1 MNPLPDNIKRLT
13 NYIRMCGEL
22 ACLLEVS
29 ATPKPGNVHR
39 FRDFED
45 TKYED
50 FLAASVAFGKHLEEL
65 SMKGLQLKERKISWN
80 QITLGKNIYE
90 AIKESDFFHLGGNTN
105 LGIILLLAPL
115 SIAAGMSIK
124 EKNDDFICDIM
135 LLQNNVIE
143 VMINSTVD
151 DAINVSNGIAYI
163 SPGGLGNVEKFDVTN
178 PDLREE
184 LEANNTSLV
193 KLMGEC
199 KDRDN
204 ICFELAL
211 GFPITFGKGIKTLEE
226 AMIRTGDINLAIID
240 TYLEILSSYPDTLIK
255 RKFGAKKAME
265 IATRASAIIKLGGA
279 ATVEGRRELEEFDIE
294 LREEEEK
301 INPGTT
307 ADLIAAI
314 VFVYLLCGGKLR
326 KIRE

>member
-1 MNPLPDNIKRLT
+1 MNSLPDNIKRLT

-39 FRDFED
+39 FRDFDD

-50 FLAASVAFGKHLEEL
+50 FLAASVTFGKHLEDL
-65 SMKGLQLKERKISWN
+65 AMKGLQLKEGKISWD
-80 QITLGKNIYE
+80 QINLGQNIFE
-90 AIKESDFFHLGGNTN
+90 AIKDSDFFYLGGNTN

-115 SIAAGMSIK
+115 SIAAGMTIK
-124 EKNDDFICDIM
+124 NENGNFFCDVM
-135 LLQNNVIE
+135 ALQNNVIE
-143 VMINSTVD
+143 VMINSTID
-151 DAINVSNGIAYI
+151 DAVHVSNGIAYI
-163 SPGGLGNVEKFDVTN
+163 SPGGLGNVDKFDVTN
-178 PDLREE
+178 PNIREE
-184 LEANNTSLV
+184 LESTNTTLV

-204 ICFELAL
+204 ICYELAL
-211 GFPITFGKGIKTLEE
+211 GYPIAFGKGIKTLEE
-226 AMIRTGDINLAIID
+226 TMIRTGDINLAIID
-240 TYLEILSSYPDTLIK
+240 TYLEILASYPDTLIK

-265 IATRASAIIKLGGA
+265 IATRASAIINLGGA
-279 ATVEGRRELEEFDIE
+279 CTIEGRRELEEFDIE

-307 ADLIAAI
+307 ADLVAAI

-326 KIRE
+326 IIRE

>member
-50 FLAASVAFGKHLEEL
+50 FLAASVTFGKHLEDL
-65 SMKGLQLKERKISWN
+65 AMKGVQHKEGKISWD
-80 QITLGKNIYE
+80 QINLGQNIFE
-90 AIKESDFFHLGGNTN
+90 AIKESDFFYLGGNTN

-115 SIAAGMSIK
+115 SIAAGMTLK
-124 EKNDDFICDIM
+124 DENGNFFCDVM
-135 LLQNNVIE
+135 ALQNNVIE
-143 VMINSTVD
+143 VMINSTID
-151 DAINVSNGIAYI
+151 DAVHVSNGIAYI
-163 SPGGLGNVEKFDVTN
+163 SPGGLGNVDKFDVTN
-178 PDLREE
+178 PNIRDE
-184 LEANNTSLV
+184 LESTNTTLV

-211 GFPITFGKGIKTLEE
+211 GYPIAFGKGIKTLEE
-226 AMIRTGDINLAIID
+226 AMIRTDDINLAIID
-240 TYLEILSSYPDTLIK
+240 TYLEILASYPDTLIK

-265 IATRASAIIKLGGA
+265 IATRASAIINLGGA
-279 ATVEGRRELEEFDIE
+279 STIEGRRELEEFDIE

-307 ADLIAAI
+307 ADLVAAI

-326 KIRE
+326 IIRE

>member
-1 MNPLPDNIKRLT
+1 MIPLPDSIKRLT
-13 NYIRMCGEL
+13 NFVRMCGEL

-50 FLAASVAFGKHLEEL
+50 FLAASVTLGKHLEDL
-65 SMKGLQLKERKISWN
+65 AMKGVQLKEGKISWN
-80 QITLGKNIYE
+80 QINLGKEIFE

-105 LGIILLLAPL
+105 LGIILLLAPI

-124 EKNDDFICDIM
+124 EENDNVFCDIM
-135 LLQNNVIE
+135 ALQNNVIE
-143 VMINSTVD
+143 VMINSTVE
-151 DAINVSNGIAYI
+151 DAVQVSHGISYV
-163 SPGGLGNVEKFDVTN
+163 SPGGLGNTEKFDVTN
-178 PDLREE
+178 PNIRDE
-184 LEANNTSLV
+184 LESSNTTLV
-193 KLMGEC
+193 KLMTEC
-199 KDRDN
+199 KDKDN

-226 AMIRTGDINLAIID
+226 AMKRSDDINLAIID
-240 TYLEILSSYPDTLIK
+240 TYLEILASYPDTLIK
-255 RKFGAKKAME
+255 RKYGEEKAME
-265 IATRASAIIKLGGA
+265 IATRASAIIMLGGA
-279 ATVEGRRELEEFDIE
+279 ETIEGRRELEEFDIE

-307 ADLIAAI
+307 ADLIAATI
-314 VFVYLLCGGKLR
+314 FVYLLCGSKLSNI
-326 KIRE
+326 KE